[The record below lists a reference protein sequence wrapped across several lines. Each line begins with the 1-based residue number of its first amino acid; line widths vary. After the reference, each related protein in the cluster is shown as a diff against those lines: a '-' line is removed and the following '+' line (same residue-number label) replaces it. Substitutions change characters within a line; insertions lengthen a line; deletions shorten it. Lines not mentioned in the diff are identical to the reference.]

1 MPRRPGSAPSL
12 AAPPLP
18 TIHLARDHTTPEVAR
33 QVRDGAWV
41 RVRPAA
47 YIATEPGQ
55 DPNARRQTVALAQI
69 VALREQLSTDYTLSH
84 ESAALLWGLPLLRT
98 PTRTHIIQGWQPKS
112 THHDLV
118 RHVHR
123 LAEEHQVVH
132 RGHPVTTLERTVV
145 DCAMALGAHAGL
157 VLADAALRAGADRGR
172 CKEILTGMAGRHG
185 APVARAV
192 LDLAD
197 DGAESPGE
205 SSARFVLLRAGLP
218 VPETQVRVDTHLGT
232 FWADLGWRSWR
243 LLAEYDGR
251 AKYEASGS
259 ASEAVVHEKR
269 RQEAVEEADW
279 RMLRVT
285 KEDIRRPDTLLR
297 RVVRMAPAGSVDV
310 LRPRAVLN
318 TPPPRR

>member
-1 MPRRPGSAPSL
+1 MTQLPGRRLCSRPLPPPTWPLDRPADAGSSRPEGDLASLGRPGCHTSGPSPREPPSALSTDGRLGATACPRWGRLVAVPRRPGSAPSL

-218 VPETQVRVDTHLGT
+218 VPETQVRVDSHLGT
-232 FWADLGWRSWR
+232 FWADLG
-243 LLAEYDGR
+243 
-251 AKYEASGS
+251 
-259 ASEAVVHEKR
+259 
-269 RQEAVEEADW
+269 
-279 RMLRVT
+279 
-285 KEDIRRPDTLLR
+285 
-297 RVVRMAPAGSVDV
+297 
-310 LRPRAVLN
+310 
-318 TPPPRR
+318 